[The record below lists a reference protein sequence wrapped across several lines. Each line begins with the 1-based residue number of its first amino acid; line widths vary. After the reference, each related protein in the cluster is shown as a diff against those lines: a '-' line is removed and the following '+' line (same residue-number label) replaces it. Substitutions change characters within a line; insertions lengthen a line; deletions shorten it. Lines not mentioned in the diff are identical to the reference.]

1 MLYSELSPTD
11 KEALWQAFDKRF
23 PLGLSKEFLLKEARL
38 SKRVRL
44 EASWKDIFTQLQEH
58 PREFNRLLRTAVE
71 MRPDDSNLVEMVE
84 ILCPPAPV
92 GWFAA
97 VASVVCMGI
106 VASLAVPSE
115 APSNH
120 NAFARAEQ
128 TQADLA
134 ALERFEQDSYTQEV
148 TSAIV
153 EDIQHDEPILLPD
166 AGEEE
171 KHPGTASQLEESAP
185 LSPLLTRSIREHN
198 TAVIQTPSRCSI
210 EGSGERI
217 GYWYAGAEPP
227 EVDNGWTVIP
237 RGTNVRVDYPEKHNG
252 YNAKSPVSCVLFA
265 NMRVPVKED
274 PILVAGDKYWV
285 PLYSVPRG

>member
-23 PLGLSKEFLLKEARL
+23 PLGLSKEFLLNETGL

-44 EASWKDIFTQLQEH
+44 ETSWKDIFTQLEDH
-58 PREFNRLLRTAVE
+58 PRDFKRLLRTAVE
-71 MRPDDSNLVEMVE
+71 MRPDDSNLVEMVQ

-92 GWFAA
+92 GLFAT
-97 VASVVCMGI
+97 VASVLCIGI
-106 VASLAVPSE
+106 VASLAIPSDQ
-115 APSNH
+115 PSTH
-120 NAFARAEQ
+120 NAFAHVEQ

-134 ALERFEQDSYTQEV
+134 ALERFEQASYTQEV

-153 EDIQHDEPILLPD
+153 EDRQKDEPILLPD

-171 KHPGTASQLEESAP
+171 KRPRTATRLEES
-185 LSPLLTRSIREHN
+185 SSLLTRSIREHN
-198 TAVIQTPSRCSI
+198 PTVIQTPTRCSI

-227 EVDNGWTVIP
+227 EIDNGWTVIP
-237 RGTNVRVDYPEKHNG
+237 HGTNVRIDYPEKHNG

-274 PILVAGDKYWV
+274 PILVAGDRYWV